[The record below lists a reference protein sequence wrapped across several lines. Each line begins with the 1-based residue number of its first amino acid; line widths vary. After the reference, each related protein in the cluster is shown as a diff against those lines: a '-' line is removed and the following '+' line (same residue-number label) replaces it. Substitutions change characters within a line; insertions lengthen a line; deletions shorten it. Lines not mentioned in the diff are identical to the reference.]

1 MLFSKEPGGT
11 AATLN
16 SEPLSLET
24 GAHISTYIYIHSYI
38 VIYVYIISMYIYS
51 YRYRDMSISVYWFV
65 CLGKVMF
72 TYIIHETVDQLT
84 KPEG

>member
-24 GAHISTYIYIHSYI
+24 AARISTYIYI
-38 VIYVYIISMYIYS
+38 ISMYIYIYS
-51 YRYRDMSISVYWFV
+51 YRYRDMSISVYWIV
-65 CLGKVMF
+65 CVGKVML
-72 TYIIHETVDQLT
+72 TYIIYETVDQLT

>member
-16 SEPLSLET
+16 SEPSVLKPEPIYP
-24 GAHISTYIYIHSYI
+24 HIYIYSYI